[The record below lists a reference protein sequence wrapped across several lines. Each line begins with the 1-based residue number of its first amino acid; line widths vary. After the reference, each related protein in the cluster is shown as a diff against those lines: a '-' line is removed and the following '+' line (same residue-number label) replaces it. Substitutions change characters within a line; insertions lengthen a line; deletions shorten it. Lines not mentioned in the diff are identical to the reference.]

1 LCSTAALTPPPG
13 GCSLVGCN
21 YTADARRLRSE
32 ARCDKRAGVKPTT
45 GRGRADA
52 IVGVDTGGT
61 FTDLV
66 AFVNGEVRTLKVLS
80 TPSDPATAVL
90 RGVQELLGDADLE
103 ILTYG
108 STVATNTLLQRQG
121 ARVVLLTTAGFEDVV
136 EIGRQN
142 RPALYDLEPRMPEPL
157 VPRTRRIGVPERMLY
172 DGRVRMRLHPTAL
185 RRALR
190 AARRHKPES
199 VAVCFLH
206 SYANPEHE
214 ALVGSALARWPEVF
228 CSVSHV
234 LSAEHREYERLS
246 TTVINAYVGP
256 VMNRHLRA
264 LERGLGG
271 VRPRIMQSN
280 GGAISAQV
288 AAREAVR
295 TVLSGPAAGVVGAWA
310 VARALG
316 LERVITF
323 DMGGTST
330 DVSLIDGSPHF
341 RSEWTIADLPL
352 KIPAI
357 DIHTVGAGGGS
368 IARVDAGGAL
378 KVGPESAGAD
388 PGPACYG
395 KGQLPTVTD
404 ANVVLGRLLP
414 HAFLGGRMQLRP
426 ERSADAV
433 NRIGASLRLSDEQAA
448 EGIVRVVNAG
458 MERALRAISVERG
471 YEPRDYTLIAFGGA
485 AGQHACELAAALGI
499 RRVIAPLDP
508 GLLSARGAASADVQR
523 DYVRTARLTGPSARR
538 LHALFVPLQRRARAE
553 LKAERLPAKD
563 CSFERSLEV
572 RYQGQSHEIA
582 VPFSQRFANAF
593 HAAHRRLYGY
603 ADRNLPIEVVS
614 LRLLAIGHG
623 PRLRPTVFRA
633 QPGPTPTK
641 TRLRWA
647 GRWVESSVHLRAHL
661 RVNTR
666 VAGPAIIAEPS
677 ATTVV
682 PPRWQCHVDASGHLE
697 LTYAD

>member
-1 LCSTAALTPPPG
+1 MKSRGPRA
-13 GCSLVGCN
+13 
-21 YTADARRLRSE
+21 
-32 ARCDKRAGVKPTT
+32 RAG
-45 GRGRADA
+45 A

-61 FTDLV
+61 FTDLIALV
-66 AFVNGEVRTLKVLS
+66 EGEVRTLKVLS
-80 TPSDPATAVL
+80 TPSDPARAVL
-90 RGVQELLGDADLE
+90 RGVQELLGDTELH

-108 STVATNTLLQRQG
+108 STVATNALLQRRG
-121 ARVVLLTTAGFEDVV
+121 ARVVLLTTAGFEDII

-142 RPALYDLEPRMPEPL
+142 RPALYDLEPHLPEPL
-157 VPRTRRIGVPERMLY
+157 VPRARRIGVSERVLY
-172 DGRVRMRLHPTAL
+172 DGRVLTPLRHATL
-185 RRALR
+185 RRALQ
-190 AARRHKPES
+190 AARRHNPES

-206 SYANPEHE
+206 SYANPDHE
-214 ALVGSALARWPEVF
+214 ALLGSALARWPEVF
-228 CSVSHV
+228 CSISHA
-234 LSAEHREYERLS
+234 LIAEHREYERLS

-256 VMNRHLRA
+256 VMSQHLHT
-264 LERGLGG
+264 LERGLRG

-288 AAREAVR
+288 AGREAVR

-310 VARALG
+310 VARTLG
-316 LERVITF
+316 LRRVITF

-330 DVSLIDGSPHF
+330 DVSLIDGTPGF
-341 RSEWTIADLPL
+341 RSEWTIGGLPL

-395 KGQLPTVTD
+395 KGQLPTVSD

-414 HAFLGGRMQLRP
+414 HIFLGGRMQLQP
-426 ERSADAV
+426 QRSADAV
-433 NRIGASLRLSDEQAA
+433 SRIGTRLHLSGERAA
-448 EGIVRVVNAG
+448 EGIVRVVNAS

-471 YEPRDYTLIAFGGA
+471 HEPRDYTLIAFGGA

-523 DYVRTARLTGPSARR
+523 DHIRTVRLTGPSARR
-538 LHALFVPLQRRARAE
+538 LRALFVPLQQRARAE
-553 LKAERLPAKD
+553 LSAEGLPAKD
-563 CSFERSLEV
+563 CRFERLLEA
-572 RYQGQSHEIA
+572 RYKGQSHELA
-582 VPFSQRFANAF
+582 LPFTQRFVDAF

-603 ADRNLPIEVVS
+603 ADRNRPIEVVN
-614 LRLLAIGHG
+614 LRLLGIGHG
-623 PRLRPTVFRA
+623 PQLCRTAFRA
-633 QPGPTPTK
+633 QPGPPPSN
-641 TRLRWA
+641 TRFRWA
-647 GRWVESSVHLRAHL
+647 GRWVRSSVHLRIHL
-661 RVNTR
+661 RAGAR

-682 PPRWQCHVDASGHLE
+682 PPRWQCHVHPSGHLE